1 MVTLASAFIRLMPRV
16 LALGGKLAVQFAKGV
31 VDNLPTLKAAAAEA
45 VDYLMTEAKSA
56 LKGYVNFLGD
66 DEVKPFEKILALI
79 PAVAAGFVGFSAVK
93 GIVKNV
99 KNFVTTLKG
108 VGKAAPMVKKG
119 MGGMGSSMSA
129 AAKNILGAGAGFAL
143 AAAGIWLLVDAC
155 KQIGEAGPGAA
166 VGLIAMTGGIVAVM
180 AIAGKMGPEI

>member
-1 MVTLASAFIRLMPRV
+1 MP
-16 LALGGKLAVQFAKGV
+16 
-31 VDNLPTLKAAAAEA
+31 AAARANPA
-45 VDYLMTEAKSA
+45 PAPNIFLAEAKSA

-93 GIVKNV
+93 GIAKSV

-119 MGGMGSSMSA
+119 MGGRQMPAALRQTPSDSSLQPPSGLLLRMQGS
-129 AAKNILGAGAGFAL
+129 G
-143 AAAGIWLLVDAC
+143 
-155 KQIGEAGPGAA
+155 
-166 VGLIAMTGGIVAVM
+166 
-180 AIAGKMGPEI
+180 